1 MTDSGDESSGTEHF
15 VRSYPGL
22 PIPYSVFKQHVRRC
36 KQPECFHLAIGR
48 LGRGKLLADAGDRS
62 RNGPHWIQLCLPRV
76 RSVVHYPEEQAHEGH
91 SADRESV
98 LLTHASLRLTCS
110 CSSPPCCLPSLLE
123 RLCAAYNSCSFD
135 HYLPYHRGHLSA
147 DHSRY
152 YMTFG
157 TLSMAPSKVKL
168 VSALIK
174 TMGLLL
180 AMLIAGLVGYLARPC
195 APCRTI
201 IGGPNASAAPSQ
213 PLTFTLDTG
222 TLSGLEIVLLCA
234 ILAVTLGALACLF
247 RPTLAH
253 LMEKHLFTPNLPT
266 TTTPLLP
273 TELAQE
279 CAARWRRRGSNGQ
292 PVDEEVDLGG
302 GGPEG
307 VEHQMRPPSPMHVR
321 LN

>member
-1 MTDSGDESSGTEHF
+1 MTDSGNESSGTEDW

-22 PIPYSVFKQHVRRC
+22 PIPYSVFKRHVRNC
-36 KQPECFHLAIGR
+36 KQPDCFHLQMGKR
-48 LGRGKLLADAGDRS
+48 GSGKLLADAGDRS
-62 RNGPHWIQLCLPRV
+62 RQGPHWIQLCLPRT

-98 LLTHASLRLTCS
+98 LVTHASLRLTCS

-135 HYLPYHRGHLSA
+135 NHLQYHRGHLSA
-147 DHSRY
+147 DHTRY
-152 YMTFG
+152 YLAFG
-157 TLSMAPSKVKL
+157 NISMAPSKVKL

-195 APCRTI
+195 VPCRQAL
-201 IGGPNASAAPSQ
+201 GANASSSPPSQ
-213 PLTFTLDTG
+213 PLTLTLDTG
-222 TLSGLEIVLLCA
+222 ELSGLEIVLLCA

-253 LMEKHLFTPNLPT
+253 LMEKHLFSANLP
-266 TTTPLLP
+266 TTPLLP
-273 TELAQE
+273 PELAQE

-292 PVDEEVDLGG
+292 AVDEAEVDLGG
-302 GGPEG
+302 GGPQGIEL
-307 VEHQMRPPSPMHVR
+307 EMRPPSPLHVR